1 MKKVGILT
9 FHNVINYG
17 GVLQCMALQDFL
29 QTCNYEVEVI
39 NYKSKHID
47 ANNKLINFSSMP
59 YLIKSILTFPFNYI
73 RKTKYNKFIKNNL
86 NLTNEIKNYDEL
98 KKLCEETYDYIIIG
112 SDQVWN
118 SEITG
123 KESDVYFLENINV
136 KKLSYA
142 ASTGDD
148 KISDINRIIKNN
160 SDFVAISVREESTYK
175 KLLSK
180 NIKAELNIDPTL
192 LLKTDYW
199 NTKTTIATVNNDN
212 CLLLY
217 ILGKNDKINQFCDF
231 IRKEKKIKNIY
242 TFSKQKFGIKG
253 IKSIATS
260 GPLEFLNYFK
270 SSKYILTNSFHGT
283 VFSIIFKKEF
293 FVMLPPKRPERIIS
307 LLNKLG
313 LENRIIY
320 DIENLTEIIKDKIDY
335 ENIDKKLEDERNKS
349 FKYITKVIGGK
360 IK

>member
-1 MKKVGILT
+1 MKKIGILT

-29 QTCNYEVEVI
+29 KAYNYEVEVI
-39 NYKSKHID
+39 NYKSKHIGK
-47 ANNKLINFSSMP
+47 NNKLIKFSSMSN
-59 YLIKSILTFPFNYI
+59 LIKSVLTLPFNYI
-73 RKTKYNKFIKNNL
+73 RKKRYNNFIKNNL
-86 NLTNEIKNYDEL
+86 ILTNDVKNYDEL
-98 KKLCEETYDYIIIG
+98 KKLCEEKYDYVIIG

-118 SEITG
+118 SEIT
-123 KESDVYFLENINV
+123 ENEANVYFLENINV
-136 KKLSYA
+136 KKISYA

-148 KISDINRIIKNN
+148 KINDINRIIKNS
-160 SDFVAISVREESTYK
+160 SDFEAISVREESTYN
-175 KLLSK
+175 KLLSH
-180 NIKAELNIDPTL
+180 NIKTELNVDPTL
-192 LLKTDYW
+192 ILRTEYW
-199 NTKTTIATVNNDN
+199 NTKTTVINNQN

-217 ILGKNDKINQFCDF
+217 ILGKNDKIAQLSNF
-231 IRKEKKIKNIY
+231 IRKEKKLEKIY
-242 TFSKQKFGIKG
+242 TFSKQKFGIDG

-283 VFSIIFKKEF
+283 VFSIIYKKEF
-293 FVMLPPKRPERIIS
+293 FVMLPAKRPERIIS

-320 DIENLTEIIKDKIDY
+320 DVENLKEIIKEKIDY
-335 ENIDKKLEDERNKS
+335 KNIDKKLEDERNKS
-349 FKYITKVIGGK
+349 LKYITKVIGGK